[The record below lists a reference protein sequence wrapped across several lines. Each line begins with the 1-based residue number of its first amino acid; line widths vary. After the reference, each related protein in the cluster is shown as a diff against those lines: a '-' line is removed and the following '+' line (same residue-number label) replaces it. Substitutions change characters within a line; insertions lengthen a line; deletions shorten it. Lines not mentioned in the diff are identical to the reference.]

1 MDLRE
6 RLDGISKG
14 KPLVGT
20 FFATEIVDT
29 AITKTGLEMF
39 HGKEINPPALEL
51 FHNIGTDD
59 TMALKIALSALL
71 VGAYSIASIHE
82 TNIKLLSQNIRTKQ
96 VTEKALQAGTVFMTG
111 VITWDAINLGI
122 DIASRIK
129 L

>member
-1 MDLRE
+1 MNLKE

-29 AITKTGLEMF
+29 AITKTGLEVF
-39 HGKEINPPALEL
+39 HGKEINPPALEM
-51 FHNIGTDD
+51 FHNIGIDE

-71 VGAYSIASIHE
+71 VGAYTLASIHE
-82 TNIKLLSQNIRTKQ
+82 TEIKLLSQNIRIKHA
-96 VTEKALQAGTVFMTG
+96 TEKALQGGTVFMTG
-111 VITWDAINLGI
+111 VLTWDAINFGI

-129 L
+129 F

>member
-1 MDLRE
+1 MNLKE

-29 AITKTGLEMF
+29 AITKTGLEVF

-51 FHNIGTDD
+51 FHNIGIDE

-71 VGAYSIASIHE
+71 VGAYTLASIHE
-82 TNIKLLSQNIRTKQ
+82 TEIKLLSQNIRIKHA
-96 VTEKALQAGTVFMTG
+96 TEKALQGGTVFMTG
-111 VITWDAINLGI
+111 VLTWDAINFGI

-129 L
+129 F

>member
-1 MDLRE
+1 MNLKE

-29 AITKTGLEMF
+29 AITKTGLEVF

-51 FHNIGTDD
+51 FHNIGIDE

-71 VGAYSIASIHE
+71 VWAYTLASIHE
-82 TNIKLLSQNIRTKQ
+82 TEIKLLSQNIRIKHA
-96 VTEKALQAGTVFMTG
+96 TEKALQGGTVFMTG
-111 VITWDAINLGI
+111 VLTWDAINFGI

-129 L
+129 F